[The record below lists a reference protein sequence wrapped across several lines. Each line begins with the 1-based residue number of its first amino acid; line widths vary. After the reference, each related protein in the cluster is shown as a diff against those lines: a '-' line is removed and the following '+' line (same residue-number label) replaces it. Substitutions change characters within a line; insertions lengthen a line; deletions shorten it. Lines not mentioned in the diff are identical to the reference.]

1 MGKEITIAVYKPS
14 SQSTEEYMVV
24 VDPVEHKKYKE
35 GDTSVPLSRIV
46 DSYSVYHSST
56 GHTGKWGKASK
67 QQLEGTFETSKDDD
81 VVKIIVDKGV
91 SRTSDSF
98 ASKLGDTNLARG
110 SGNLNINN
118 GPR

>member
-1 MGKEITIAVYKPS
+1 MIVVNPA
-14 SQSTEEYMVV
+14 EY
-24 VDPVEHKKYKE
+24 KKYKD
-35 GDTSVPLSRIV
+35 GDTSVALSLIA
-46 DSYSVYHSST
+46 DSFEVFHSST
-56 GHTGKWGKASK
+56 GHTGKWGRASK
-67 QQLEGTFETSKDDD
+67 QQLESTFETSKDID

-91 SRTSDSF
+91 SRTSESF